1 MSEVDKPTDNAIPSQ
16 PILTPNLDDGGYWFG
31 NVRVRPAL
39 APFCKNMP
47 LLPSEDAEAYVLSI
61 VSLADRLK
69 GFDIIGRFFVQ
80 DAVDWM
86 FKVQQLKRTQTILVL
101 LEARKINSV
110 SGGQQGSVESEL
122 TPDEKLAL
130 AYMANIG
137 TQEQLDRMIEHACTR
152 RDAAI
157 ARLEKRIAAA
167 GR

>member
-86 FKVQQLKRTQTILVL
+86 FKVQQLK
-101 LEARKINSV
+101 
-110 SGGQQGSVESEL
+110 QGSVESEL